1 MFILSGI
8 LKPLFF
14 LLTKIKNSSY
24 CKHFL
29 KDVIIMVTFKQLK
42 TDWSISNWSIERL
55 MKSSS
60 LTREEAIK
68 RIARSNHL

>member
-1 MFILSGI
+1 
-8 LKPLFF
+8 
-14 LLTKIKNSSY
+14 
-24 CKHFL
+24 
-29 KDVIIMVTFKQLK
+29 MVTFKQLK